1 MRKGGVDTKA
11 SIDKKIYPY
20 VFVAEWLAC
29 VTTVSKVPR
38 SNPLLAKNIY
48 SLFCGTTHK
57 ELRLES
63 GIDA

>member
-29 VTTVSKVPR
+29 VTTVSEVPW
-38 SNPLLAKNIY
+38 SNPLIAKNIY
-48 SLFCGTTHK
+48 YLHCCTTHK
-57 ELRLES
+57 
-63 GIDA
+63 